1 MQLRQYMVLQ
11 VEHIVGVRRIC
22 SHNGQVY
29 LEGLM
34 SKEDMSIILSRV
46 ILGRRGRDDGVDM

>member
-46 ILGRRGRDDGVDM
+46 ILGRDDGVDM